1 MDGNGKATAGSNI
14 HREPRLSEVSSSE
27 DGSERKSA
35 VMPAGSARGLHRY
48 RIDDH
53 EEGDNEDDDK
63 SRSAINPTRN
73 YYHAAKVEESK
84 ETSVG

>member
-1 MDGNGKATAGSNI
+1 MDGNGKATAGSLI
-14 HREPRLSEVSSSE
+14 LHGPRLSEAPSE
-27 DGSERKSA
+27 NGSDRKSA

-48 RIDDH
+48 RID

-63 SRSAINPTRN
+63 FRSAINPTGN

-84 ETSVG
+84 ERSVG